1 MADST
6 ILLLLCWKEV
16 SSAFTEKY
24 PAAKSELEATMK
36 DLKRLL
42 SKDNCN

>member
-1 MADST
+1 MDDSSV
-6 ILLLLCWKEV
+6 LLLPCWKEV

-24 PAAKSELEATMK
+24 PAAKSELETTMK

-42 SKDNCN
+42 SVDNYN

>member
-1 MADST
+1 MDDSS

-24 PAAKSELEATMK
+24 PAAKSEFEATVR

-42 SKDNCN
+42 SVDNYN